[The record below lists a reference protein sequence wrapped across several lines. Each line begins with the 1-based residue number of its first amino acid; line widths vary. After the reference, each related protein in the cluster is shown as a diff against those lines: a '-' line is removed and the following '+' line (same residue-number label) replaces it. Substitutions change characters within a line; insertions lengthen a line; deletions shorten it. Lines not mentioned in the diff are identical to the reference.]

1 MNMDGVIKMNRE
13 QKIATATLVTSLLG
27 MSVLITAVLLR
38 RFIESVPK
46 IVIILPSAVLAVAF
60 LVLIGRF
67 KHDKGAVKFDE
78 RDRQIQKNASLAGFA
93 AVFLLVILVS
103 YMPFAV
109 APDAKI
115 PTEWFAGLLPV
126 AALCYGFATSLSTLI
141 QYGRGLPPR
150 LSSRDEAAGGKQ
162 NE

>member
-1 MNMDGVIKMNRE
+1 MNRE
-13 QKIATATLVTSLLG
+13 QKIAITTLITSLLG
-27 MSVLITAVLLR
+27 MSLLIIAVIFR
-38 RFIESVPK
+38 CYIESVPK
-46 IVIILPSAVLAVAF
+46 IAIILPGAVLAIVI
-60 LVLIGRF
+60 LVLVSRF
-67 KHDKGAVKFDE
+67 KYDKGIVKVDE

-103 YMPFAV
+103 YVPFAV

-141 QYGRGLPPR
+141 QYGRRAKG
-150 LSSRDEAAGGKQ
+150 EEK
-162 NE
+162 